1 LGSRRL
7 AASGWD
13 WPKGWGWVR
22 GSRWVLA
29 WERELE
35 LEQRCEPELEL
46 ELEQGCEPELELE
59 PAAPGCIR

>member
-1 LGSRRL
+1 
-7 AASGWD
+7 
-13 WPKGWGWVR
+13 
-22 GSRWVLA
+22 LA